1 MTEIATAKG
10 IVTTRPALPGDASAV
25 LELRLESLQRHPEV
39 FAADYASTAAESV
52 QDWADRIV
60 NYAGDKTGIIYLAS
74 AGNQLIGM
82 TGLYCGNRPKTRHNG
97 NLWGVYVKAEWR
109 GFRIADALIQDCIG
123 WGQARGL
130 VMIKLA
136 VITTNIA
143 AIRCYSRCGFVTY
156 GVDSKVIHYNG
167 VFHDELMMARE
178 VK

>member
-10 IVTTRPALPGDASAV
+10 IVTTRPALPGDAAAV
-25 LELRLESLQRHPEV
+25 IELRLESLQRHPEV
-39 FAADYASTAAESV
+39 FAADYASTAAEPV
-52 QDWADRIV
+52 QNWADRIV
-60 NYAGDKTGIIYLAS
+60 KYAGDKTGVIYLAL

-82 TGLYCGNRPKTRHNG
+82 TGLYCGNHLKTRHNG

-109 GFRIADALIQDCIG
+109 GFQVADALINNCVD
-123 WGQARGL
+123 WGQAHGL

-156 GVDSKVIHYNG
+156 GVDSRVIHCNG
-167 VFHDELMMARE
+167 VFYDELMMARE
-178 VK
+178 V